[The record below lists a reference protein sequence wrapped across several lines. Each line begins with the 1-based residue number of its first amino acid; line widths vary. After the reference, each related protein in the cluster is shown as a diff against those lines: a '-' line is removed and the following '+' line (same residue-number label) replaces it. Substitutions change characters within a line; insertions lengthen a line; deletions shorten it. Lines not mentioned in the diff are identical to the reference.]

1 MLIGAALTLALSVVT
16 YRYIEA
22 PAIIFGKRLSSLVAL
37 VGMRRYGW
45 FGGS

>member
-1 MLIGAALTLALSVVT
+1 MLIGAALTLAVSVVT

-22 PAIIFGKRLSSLVAL
+22 PAVVFGKRLGSIVAL
-37 VGMRRYGW
+37 VSMRRYGW